1 MLTDFIR
8 LKTESGFGLVVTL
21 QHQTIRK
28 QSKNKTIMETFNKVE
43 IQGFLGQDAD
53 VKTFE
58 GGRTLINLNVAT
70 SESYKNQKGEWVT
83 TTTWHR
89 VSQWRTKTDEKL
101 TSALK
106 KGALVLVH
114 GKLNTRKYTDKSG
127 QERYLTEIV
136 AQKIE
141 PVKEE
146 APV

>member
-1 MLTDFIR
+1 
-8 LKTESGFGLVVTL
+8 
-21 QHQTIRK
+21 
-28 QSKNKTIMETFNKVE
+28 METFNKVE
-43 IQGFLGQDAD
+43 IQGLLGQDAD

-70 SESYKNQKGEWVT
+70 NESYKNQKGEWVT
-83 TTTWHR
+83 VTTWHR

-101 TSALK
+101 NAGLK

-141 PVKEE
+141 LVKVETPV
-146 APV
+146 